1 MAKKKKSQ
9 NVTRKIPVVKVDE
22 KRSDQVKPVKDYKP
36 TISKMYSD
44 EKGEP
49 LNLTNLKKAT
59 KNRRSL
65 YIKIIIV
72 LIFLFGAAVAGFFIF
87 FGDSKFKEGDI
98 VLTISGPENTSS
110 GDEVIYT
117 VKYHNQGKSFLGN
130 VELTL
135 NYPEGFTFKES
146 IPESDN
152 TYNQYWQV
160 GDLGSNKRGEV
171 KIIGQLVGEVGMTKN
186 FEAKLSYKPSNFN
199 SLFETS
205 TTFATLI
212 DDSIIDLTIDGAKQ
226 VIADNETTYKI
237 KYKNDSTEALE
248 KLRIIVTYPDNFS
261 FISSA
266 PETYEDDNVWQIE
279 RIEAGN
285 KGEVEIKGK
294 FSGQA
299 GEMKEIK
306 VEVGLIDASGNFSPQ
321 VRESLLILLIN
332 PELTLIMKI
341 NSLTEDITAATGETL
356 TFHLNYQNNSDLE
369 ITDLELTATLVSEQI
384 DWNSLDD
391 DLEGE
396 VADGSITWKKEQIE
410 KLESFKPGDEGEII
424 FKINIKDSIDIIDSD
439 DKNFQIKN
447 VFGAHSSSLSDL
459 GGDSLTVESEEIT
472 VKIMST
478 LTLSCEARYYSEENE
493 KLGSG
498 PLPPEIGETTAYR
511 IYWYLSNTT
520 NEVTDVQVK
529 ASLPEDIYWTGKEK
543 TISAG
548 TLEFDPLTR
557 IITWSI
563 NRVPVGTGQV
573 YSQLSASFEV
583 SATPGVVD
591 LGLIKILTDKAT
603 VTGLDSFTEV
613 DLTDFY
619 DSLTSELTNDIYGQ
633 GKGIVVNSE

>member
-410 KLESFKPGDEGEII
+410 KLES
-424 FKINIKDSIDIIDSD
+424 
-439 DKNFQIKN
+439 
-447 VFGAHSSSLSDL
+447 
-459 GGDSLTVESEEIT
+459 
-472 VKIMST
+472 
-478 LTLSCEARYYSEENE
+478 C
-493 KLGSG
+493 
-498 PLPPEIGETTAYR
+498 
-511 IYWYLSNTT
+511 
-520 NEVTDVQVK
+520 
-529 ASLPEDIYWTGKEK
+529 
-543 TISAG
+543 
-548 TLEFDPLTR
+548 
-557 IITWSI
+557 
-563 NRVPVGTGQV
+563 
-573 YSQLSASFEV
+573 
-583 SATPGVVD
+583 
-591 LGLIKILTDKAT
+591 
-603 VTGLDSFTEV
+603 
-613 DLTDFY
+613 
-619 DSLTSELTNDIYGQ
+619 
-633 GKGIVVNSE
+633 